1 MMKEKAVIGGAVSAG
16 LLASL
21 CCIGPLLFVLFGV
34 GAFGAAA
41 TFESARPFLLI
52 ASVLLLGIAFYSTY
66 FRRAEGCAPEEVCA
80 TKPINK
86 AGRLGL
92 WIASVA
98 VLMFA
103 MVPYFAGPL
112 AARIA
117 EKKPPSEPAHEQ
129 TTQEECCASRV
140 PGAGADV
147 LPEAGMSLE
156 TFKVE
161 GMTCVSCETTIKLA
175 LEQTP
180 GVHGAQVSYDR
191 GEAIVKYDPKLT
203 SHDKVRD
210 AINSTG
216 YTGKEDK

>member
-1 MMKEKAVIGGAVSAG
+1 MIKEKAVIGGAVSAG

-21 CCIGPLLFVLFGV
+21 CCIGPLMFVLFGV

-41 TFESARPFLLI
+41 AFESVRPFLLI
-52 ASVLLLGIAFYSTY
+52 ASVLLLGIAFYWTY
-66 FRRAEGCAPEEVCA
+66 FRGGEACAPEEACA
-80 TKPINK
+80 TKPVNK

-98 VLMFA
+98 VLIFA
-103 MVPYFAGPL
+103 MMPYFAGPL

-117 EKKPPSEPAHEQ
+117 EKKPTIEPTQEQ
-129 TTQEECCASRV
+129 NNQEECGASRV
-140 PGAGADV
+140 PGAGAA
-147 LPEAGMSLE
+147 LSPEAGMTLE

-175 LEQTP
+175 VERTP
-180 GVHGAQVSYDR
+180 GVRGAEVSYDR
-191 GEAIVKYDPKLT
+191 GEAVVKYDPKIT
-203 SHDKVRD
+203 THDKVRD

-216 YTGKEDK
+216 YTVKEGK